1 MCCDQNDR
9 IEWIDM
15 NLTRPLIPFDLCHGL
30 SVLY

>member
-15 NLTRPLIPFDLCHGL
+15 NLTRPLIPFDL